1 MKPEDH
7 LSFDI
12 AMGLKK
18 AKVGNFEDCQRI
30 SKRVLEQLQLT
41 GWKFEKREPPPA
53 H

>member
-1 MKPEDH
+1 MTEEEH
-7 LSFDI
+7 LQFDI

-18 AKVGNFEDCQRI
+18 AKVAPFEDCQRI
-30 SKRVLEQLQLT
+30 SKKVLKQLQLT